1 MAITVRV
8 PTPLQRLTGGEAEV
22 QAEGTTISEVVDNV
36 EGNHPGIRERI
47 CEPDG
52 ELRRFVNVFVN
63 EQDIRFLNGLAT
75 PVNDGDEVSII
86 PAIAGGR

>member
-52 ELRRFVNVFVN
+52 ELRKFVNIFVN

-75 PVNDGDEVSII
+75 PVIDGDEVSII

>member
-52 ELRRFVNVFVN
+52 ELRRFVNIFVN

>member
-52 ELRRFVNVFVN
+52 ELRKFVNIFVN